1 AVPPKVVLKVFE
13 TNTLAP
19 LRLCQALVPLM
30 NAQGCIVNVS
40 SGMGSLHDMGGSWP
54 GYRISKAGLNAL
66 TRILAAEL
74 STTGIRVNAVCPGWV
89 RTSMGGSQATRS
101 VEEGAETIVWAA
113 CLPADGQTGGF
124 FRDKKAVPW

>member
-1 AVPPKVVLKVFE
+1 VFE

-89 RTSMGGSQATRS
+89 RTSMGGPKAARS
-101 VEEGAETIVWAA
+101 VEEGADTIVWAA
-113 CLPADGQTGGF
+113 CLPPDGQTGGF
-124 FRDKKAVPW
+124 FRDRKAVPW